1 MVAILSYSFIGLFY
15 MELLGSLKE
24 IEIIYFKVDLRKIQ
38 FSKAWGRRLYVPYNK
53 YNHEKM
59 MLSIEDYLTPRFFK
73 KMLLHIRLLKTCV
86 GLCLV
91 MLGFCEWS
99 LVVLLRR

>member
-38 FSKAWGRRLYVPYNK
+38 FS
-53 YNHEKM
+53 
-59 MLSIEDYLTPRFFK
+59 
-73 KMLLHIRLLKTCV
+73 
-86 GLCLV
+86 
-91 MLGFCEWS
+91 
-99 LVVLLRR
+99 